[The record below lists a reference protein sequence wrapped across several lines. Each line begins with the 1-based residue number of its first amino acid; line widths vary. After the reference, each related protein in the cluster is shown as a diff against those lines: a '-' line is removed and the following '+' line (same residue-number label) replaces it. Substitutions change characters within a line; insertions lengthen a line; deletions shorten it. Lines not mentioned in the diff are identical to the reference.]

1 MKFQATIACNKSGRV
16 RRLFTRFEDA
26 RLFIRLIWRN
36 SILHKSV
43 INSVESVLQ
52 AAPLTVQTHVQGSCA
67 YTRNT
72 CVRDYRPRGDTVR
85 FLFLFHHFSPS
96 LFLPPSLS
104 VYLSPFLGQQAF
116 AGIIIVTRI
125 ECIHFA

>member
-52 AAPLTVQTHVQGSCA
+52 AAPLTVQTHV
-67 YTRNT
+67 
-72 CVRDYRPRGDTVR
+72 
-85 FLFLFHHFSPS
+85 
-96 LFLPPSLS
+96 
-104 VYLSPFLGQQAF
+104 
-116 AGIIIVTRI
+116 
-125 ECIHFA
+125 